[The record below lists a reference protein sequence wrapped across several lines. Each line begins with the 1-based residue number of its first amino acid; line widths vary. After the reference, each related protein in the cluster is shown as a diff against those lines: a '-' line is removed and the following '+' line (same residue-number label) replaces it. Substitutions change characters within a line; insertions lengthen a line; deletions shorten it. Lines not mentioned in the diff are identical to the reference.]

1 MLKFSLMK
9 ETAEEVVYKYHP
21 EGSPD
26 FGIISYD
33 RKAKK
38 CNVTTPSKKDKRLK
52 YAQKMFARIRE
63 CASNDL
69 FQKEGVIAWG

>member
-1 MLKFSLMK
+1 ME
-9 ETAEEVVYKYHP
+9 ETAEEVVYKYYP
-21 EGSPD
+21 EGDSD

-33 RKAKK
+33 IKAKK

-52 YAQKMFARIRE
+52 YAQKMFAKIRE
-63 CASNDL
+63 CANNKF